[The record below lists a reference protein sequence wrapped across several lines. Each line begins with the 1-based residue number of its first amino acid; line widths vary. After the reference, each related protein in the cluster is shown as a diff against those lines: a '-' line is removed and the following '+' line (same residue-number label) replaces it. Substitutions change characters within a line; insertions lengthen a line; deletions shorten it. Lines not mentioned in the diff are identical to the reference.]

1 MDLTLLNNVHNLSS
15 LFLECLQ
22 IDQNE
27 IKKEITNSLEPN
39 ENENTTQQNFR
50 DLLKAA
56 LSLHGNFLSLN
67 AYNKS

>member
-1 MDLTLLNNVHNLSS
+1 L
-15 LFLECLQ
+15 
-22 IDQNE
+22 DQNE